1 MWPSRPIISK
11 VTDTL
16 ADRTFAV
23 LARHKVPGVI
33 SAALPLARKCERL
46 SDVVSHL
53 IPSRAV
59 FYDAEWVYKPEDLV
73 ELLQRFAAATDWDWE
88 LTDPHAEFHPDPI
101 QRRATVEFRWKGSL
115 LRSTFV
121 QDTDWIA
128 SEFVSFVL
136 DFARAELPGVFIKLP
151 FVDQVQAFI
160 YIERA
165 AEAEILTLMTETP
178 PAINFRKSGEVR

>member
-1 MWPSRPIISK
+1 MKGYPQPVATVRHASGASSEFVEGFLLIRP
-11 VTDTL
+11 
-16 ADRTFAV
+16 RT
-23 LARHKVPGVI
+23 P
-33 SAALPLARKCERL
+33 
-46 SDVVSHL
+46 D
-53 IPSRAV
+53 
-59 FYDAEWVYKPEDLV
+59 D
-73 ELLQRFAAATDWDWE
+73 LQRFAAATDWAWE
-88 LTDPHAEFHPDPI
+88 LTGSRAEFHPDSI

-115 LRSTFV
+115 VRSTFV

-151 FVDQVQAFI
+151 FVDQVQAFL

-165 AEAEILTLMTETP
+165 AEADILTLMTETP